1 MSFEVVRLIGP
12 ADAVAVRESK
22 TAPET
27 VENLFVSMT
36 DQMPHQVHLFR
47 SR

>member
-1 MSFEVVRLIGP
+1 VTLIGP

-27 VENLFVSMT
+27 AKNLFVSMT
-36 DQMPHQVHLFR
+36 DQIPNQVHLFR

>member
-1 MSFEVVRLIGP
+1 MNFEFVTLIGP

-27 VENLFVSMT
+27 VENLFVFMT
-36 DQMPHQVHLFR
+36 DQMPNQVDLFR